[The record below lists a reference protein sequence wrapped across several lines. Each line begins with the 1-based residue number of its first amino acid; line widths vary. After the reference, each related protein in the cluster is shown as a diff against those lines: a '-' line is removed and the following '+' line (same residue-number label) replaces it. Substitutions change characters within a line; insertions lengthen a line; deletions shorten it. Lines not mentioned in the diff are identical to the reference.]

1 AMQHPE
7 DEEAEECMRT
17 DIIEELIKEVLQD
30 EEMQKITAANERYNV
45 LKNTNQE
52 FVLQEIQSIVQENKL
67 DEVQADSATHM
78 QPLVEEIQLR
88 KNTVQPHEDN
98 NMQQKTEKERQQ
110 DNLLQQNIQE
120 GLQQKNKGEVQQKT
134 KYATLKGRPSRMFNH
149 LPTIL
154 KYAFLG
160 NIKNLT
166 CQCKILVDISHM
178 LNTMKHEVRKLWDP
192 GK

>member
-1 AMQHPE
+1 MVINVFEAMQHPE

-17 DIIEELIKEVLQD
+17 DIIEELIKEVQQD
-30 EEMQKITAANERYNV
+30 EEMQKIKAANERYNV

-67 DEVQADSATHM
+67 DEVQADSATHI

-98 NMQQKTEKERQQ
+98 NMQQKTEKERKQ

-134 KYATLKGRPSRMFNH
+134 
-149 LPTIL
+149 
-154 KYAFLG
+154 
-160 NIKNLT
+160 
-166 CQCKILVDISHM
+166 
-178 LNTMKHEVRKLWDP
+178 
-192 GK
+192 

>member
-1 AMQHPE
+1 MVINVFEAMQHPE

-17 DIIEELIKEVLQD
+17 DIIQELIKKVQQD
-30 EEMQKITAANERYNV
+30 EEMQKIKAANERYNV

-67 DEVQADSATHM
+67 DEVQADYATHM

-134 KYATLKGRPSRMFNH
+134 
-149 LPTIL
+149 
-154 KYAFLG
+154 
-160 NIKNLT
+160 
-166 CQCKILVDISHM
+166 
-178 LNTMKHEVRKLWDP
+178 
-192 GK
+192 

>member
-1 AMQHPE
+1 
-7 DEEAEECMRT
+7 MRT
-17 DIIEELIKEVLQD
+17 DIIEELIKEVQQD
-30 EEMQKITAANERYNV
+30 EEMQKIKAVNERYNV

-110 DNLLQQNIQE
+110 DNLLEQNIQK

-134 KYATLKGRPSRMFNH
+134 
-149 LPTIL
+149 
-154 KYAFLG
+154 
-160 NIKNLT
+160 
-166 CQCKILVDISHM
+166 
-178 LNTMKHEVRKLWDP
+178 
-192 GK
+192 

>member
-1 AMQHPE
+1 MVINVFEAMQHPE

-17 DIIEELIKEVLQD
+17 DIIEELIKKVQQD
-30 EEMQKITAANERYNV
+30 EEMQKIKAANERYNV

-98 NMQQKTEKERQQ
+98 NMQSKTEKERQQ
-110 DNLLQQNIQE
+110 DN
-120 GLQQKNKGEVQQKT
+120 
-134 KYATLKGRPSRMFNH
+134 
-149 LPTIL
+149 
-154 KYAFLG
+154 
-160 NIKNLT
+160 
-166 CQCKILVDISHM
+166 
-178 LNTMKHEVRKLWDP
+178 
-192 GK
+192 